1 MEPSVGGGRFTVFGA
16 LSIQRLEGSRSGGGD
31 YGISIGVRDEVVWM
45 FALGNLQM
53 TAERGLRVG
62 ICRESGLIGTD
73 PVMRK
78 GCSRLRQ
85 DTGKVIGQLSC
96 RCWTEWDV

>member
-16 LSIQRLEGSRSGGGD
+16 LSIQRLEGSRSGGGG
-31 YGISIGVRDEVVWM
+31 YGNSIGVSDEVVWM
-45 FALGNLQM
+45 VALGNLRR
-53 TAERGLRVG
+53 TAERGLQVG
-62 ICRESGLIGTD
+62 ICRESGPIGTD
-73 PVMRK
+73 PVMLQ

-85 DTGKVIGQLSC
+85 GTGKVIGQLAG